1 MKFALQHYQLS
12 IKLIGDENSFHV
24 QPDVLCLGTQH
35 VLSVEGCHAW
45 NEQKAF
51 ELNLTLQYTY
61 VQNSTFYLPI
71 FKCLYHR

>member
-1 MKFALQHYQLS
+1 MKIALQHYQLS

-45 NEQKAF
+45 NEQKAL
-51 ELNLTLQYTY
+51 ELNLTL
-61 VQNSTFYLPI
+61 
-71 FKCLYHR
+71 